1 MTPTPRPAPAPDLL
15 AGFRLANG
23 FTAAGVACGLKSS
36 GALDLA
42 LVVADRPCTAA
53 GVFTNN
59 LVKAAPVVYDQGVL
73 AKNSSAIRAVVA
85 NSGCANAVTGEQGQR
100 NARRMAELAANAFK
114 SPTESVLVLST
125 GVIGKQLEMTKLERG
140 IPEVCARASA
150 DGAPLAARAILT
162 TDTQAKVAGASIALG
177 AGHANIQ
184 GFAKGSGMIHPWMA
198 TMLAVVTTDAAVSPD
213 LLRHALLRAVGKS
226 FNRLSVD
233 GDMSTNDTVLLLAS
247 GASGAKV
254 DHSNLDRFV
263 EGLTGVCVSLT
274 KQIARDGEGAS
285 KLIEITVTGASDEA
299 NAHRTADAI
308 ACSPLVKTA
317 IHGNDPNWGR
327 ILAAAG
333 YSGAVF
339 DPERVALW
347 FGDGPQAVQLVTR
360 GQPLAFDVRAA
371 SDLLRRDPVHI
382 RLELGPGTGQATVWT
397 CDLSAAYIQINA
409 DYTT

>member
-1 MTPTPRPAPAPDLL
+1 MNPAPRPSPQPDNL
-15 AGFRLANG
+15 AGFRLAQG
-23 FTAAGVACGLKSS
+23 FASSGVSCGLKPS

-42 LVVADRPCTAA
+42 LVVADRPCSAA

-59 LVKAAPVVYDQGVL
+59 LVKAAPVLFDQGVL
-73 AKNSSAIRAVVA
+73 GKNAGAVRAVIA
-85 NSGCANAVTGEQGQR
+85 NSGCANACTGEQGQR

-114 SPTESVLVLST
+114 CQTESVLVLST
-125 GVIGKQLEMTKLERG
+125 GVIGKQLEMMKIERG
-140 IPEVCARASA
+140 IPELCARASA
-150 DGAPLAARAILT
+150 DGASLAARAILT
-162 TDTQAKVAGASIALG
+162 TDTRAKVAGANVALG
-177 AGHANIQ
+177 AAHATIQ

-198 TMLAVVTTDAAVSPD
+198 TMLAVITTDAQISPE
-213 LLRHALLRAVGKS
+213 LLKNALLRAVGKS

-233 GDMSTNDTVLLLAS
+233 GDMSTNDTVLVLAS

-254 DHSNLDRFV
+254 DHSQLDRFV
-263 EGLTGVCVSLT
+263 EALTGVCIALT

-285 KLIEITVTGASDEA
+285 KLVEVVVVGAPDEA
-299 NAHRTADAI
+299 NAHRAADAI

-333 YSGAVF
+333 YSGATF
-339 DPERVALW
+339 DPNRVGLS
-347 FGDGPQAVQLVTR
+347 FGDGASSIQLVR
-360 GQPLAFDVRAA
+360 AGLPIPFDARAA
-371 SDLLRRDPVHI
+371 SDLLRKDPVQI
-382 RLELGPGTGQATVWT
+382 RLDFGLGHGQATVWT

>member
-1 MTPTPRPAPAPDLL
+1 MTPAPRPAQAPDLL

-23 FTAAGVACGLKSS
+23 FTASGVACGLKAS

-42 LVVADRPCTAA
+42 LVVADRPCTGA

-59 LVKAAPVVYDQGVL
+59 LVKAAPVLYDQGVL
-73 AKNSSAIRAVVA
+73 AKDPSGIRAVVA

-114 SPTESVLVLST
+114 APTESVLVLST
-125 GVIGKQLEMTKLERG
+125 GVIGKQLDMMKLERG

-162 TDTQAKVAGASIALG
+162 TDTRAKAAGASVALG

-198 TMLAVVTTDAAVSPD
+198 TMLAVITTDAVVAPD

-247 GASGAKV
+247 GATGARV
-254 DHSNLDRFV
+254 DHSNLDRFI
-263 EGLTGVCVSLT
+263 EGLSGVCVSLT

-285 KLIEITVTGASDEA
+285 KLIEIHVVGAQDEA

-333 YSGAVF
+333 YSGATF

-347 FGDGPQAVQLVTR
+347 FGDGPTAVQLVAR
-360 GQPLAFDVRAA
+360 GQPILFDARAA

-382 RLELGPGTGQATVWT
+382 RLELGAGTGQATVWT

>member
-1 MTPTPRPAPAPDLL
+1 MNPTSRPAPAPDNLS
-15 AGFRLANG
+15 GFRLAAG
-23 FTAAGVACGLKSS
+23 FASSGVACGLKPS

-42 LVVADRPCTAA
+42 LVVADRPCSAA

-59 LVKAAPVVYDQGVL
+59 LVKAAPVVFDQGAL
-73 AKNSSAIRAVVA
+73 AKNSGGMRAVIA
-85 NSGCANAVTGEQGQR
+85 NSGCANACTGEQGQR

-114 SPTESVLVLST
+114 CSTESVLVLST
-125 GVIGKQLEMTKLERG
+125 GVIGKQLDMMKLERG
-140 IPEVCARASA
+140 IPEACARASA
-150 DGAPLAARAILT
+150 DGASLAARAILT
-162 TDTQAKVAGASIALG
+162 TDTRAKVAGANLALG
-177 AGHANIQ
+177 SSHATIQ

-198 TMLAVVTTDAAVSPD
+198 TMLAVITTDAAVSPE
-213 LLRHALLRAVGKS
+213 LLKNALLRAVSKS

-254 DHSNLDRFV
+254 EGAHLDRFV
-263 EGLTGVCVSLT
+263 EALTGVCVSLT

-285 KLIEITVTGASDEA
+285 KLIEVIVVGAPDEA
-299 NAHRTADAI
+299 NAHRAADAI

-333 YSGAVF
+333 YSGATF
-339 DPERVALW
+339 DPDRVGLW
-347 FGDGPQAVQLVTR
+347 FGDGASAIQLVR
-360 GQPLAFDVRAA
+360 AGQPIPFDARAA
-371 SDLLRRDPVHI
+371 SDILRRDPVQV
-382 RLELGPGTGQATVWT
+382 RLDFGLGHGQATVWT

>member
-1 MTPTPRPAPAPDLL
+1 MTPAQRPAPQPDLL
-15 AGFRLANG
+15 AGFRLAGG
-23 FTAAGVACGLKSS
+23 FTASGVSCGLKAS

-42 LVVADRPCTAA
+42 LVVADRPCSAA

-59 LVKAAPVVYDQGVL
+59 LVKAAPVVFDQGVL
-73 AKNSSAIRAVVA
+73 AKNAGGVRAVIA
-85 NSGCANAVTGEQGQR
+85 NSGCANACTGEQGQR

-114 SPTESVLVLST
+114 CPTESVLVLST
-125 GVIGKQLEMTKLERG
+125 GVIGKQLEMMKIERG
-140 IPEVCARASA
+140 IPELCARASA
-150 DGAPLAARAILT
+150 DGAGLAARAILT
-162 TDTQAKVAGASIALG
+162 TDTRAKVAGGNVALG
-177 AGHANIQ
+177 TGHATIQ

-198 TMLAVVTTDAAVSPD
+198 TMLSVITTDAQVSPE
-213 LLRHALLRAVGKS
+213 LLKNALLRAVSKS

-254 DHSNLDRFV
+254 DGPHLDRFV
-263 EGLTGVCVSLT
+263 EALTGVCVSLT

-285 KLIEITVTGASDEA
+285 KLIEITVAGATDEA
-299 NAHRTADAI
+299 NAHRAADAI

-333 YSGAVF
+333 YSGATF
-339 DPERVALW
+339 DPSRISLW
-347 FGDGPQAVQLVTR
+347 FGDGASAIQLVR
-360 GQPLAFDVRAA
+360 AGQPIPFDARAA
-371 SDLLRRDPVHI
+371 SDLLRKDPVQV
-382 RLELGPGTGQATVWT
+382 RLDFGLGHNQATVWT
-397 CDLSAAYIQINA
+397 CDLSAAYIQINS